1 MFAELRTVPVKVRI
15 HKLEL
20 ESDGE
25 DVSHIEKA
33 YEGKV
38 ITLNVDTT
46 SRLIPPP
53 DEEIAEELE
62 DYLAEETSWL
72 VASVTYDVLHN

>member
-33 YEGKV
+33 YEGKI

-46 SRLIPPP
+46 RWALPLP

-72 VASVTYDVLHN
+72 VSSVTYEVL